1 MNILDKIVA
10 WFSPKAGVER
20 AQMREIL
27 NEKARRYE
35 AASYSRRTRDW
46 FAPSDGPNVN
56 IIYAIVTLRNR
67 SRDLARN
74 NPYAKKAIE
83 AICGNVVGTGIQA
96 NPMAKGGAY
105 DRAKKSW
112 RTWAEDAENVDW
124 DGDQNIYAMQELIM
138 RTVAESG
145 ECLIVRRRSGD
156 SIPLQLQVLEGD
168 YIDHNKHN
176 ITSERGGTIILG
188 VEFDQQGKKIGYWLY
203 DKNPNDTVTSV
214 PTSRFVPREEVIH
227 VFEKLRPG
235 QIRGVPWGV
244 TAFLRMRDL
253 DQYEDAQLVRQKIA
267 ACFSVF
273 ITDTSHHN
281 SLAAKA
287 GKSVQ
292 LEKVEPGIIEYLT
305 PGKEVSFAT
314 PPAAEGYE
322 PYVRQM
328 LRSIAIAYGVSYE
341 ILTSDLSKVNF
352 SSARMGWLEF
362 QRNVTKWQWFL
373 MVPAMNRIW
382 KWFSGVAVATGQIG
396 RPVLADW
403 TTPRREMIDPFKETE
418 ALRIQIQSG
427 LKSWQ
432 EALRELGYDPAD
444 VANELAQDYAT
455 FDELGLKLLTDY
467 RTQIEMKKPAPR
479 ASESGGSQQNSGE

>member
-1 MNILDKIVA
+1 MNILDKVIG
-10 WFSPKAGVER
+10 WFNPAAGVRR

-27 NEKARRYE
+27 IDKARRYD
-35 AASYSRRTRDW
+35 AATHSRRTADW
-46 FAPSDGPNVN
+46 FAPSEGPNINAVS
-56 IIYAIVTLRNR
+56 ALATLRNR
-67 SRDLARN
+67 SRDLAQN

-96 NPMAKGGAY
+96 NPIAKGGVY
-105 DRAKKSW
+105 ERTKKVWRA
-112 RTWAEDAENVDW
+112 WAENPDNIDW
-124 DGDQNIYAMQELIM
+124 DGDQNLYAMQEMIM
-138 RTVAESG
+138 RSVVESG
-145 ECLIVRRRSGD
+145 EVLIVRRRAGED
-156 SIPLQLQVLEGD
+156 VPIQLQVLESD
-168 YIDHNKHN
+168 YIDHNKN
-176 ITSERGGTIILG
+176 NMTSERGGTILLG
-188 VEFDQQGKKIGYWLY
+188 VEFDSEGKKAGYWLY
-203 DKNPNDTVTSV
+203 DKHPNDRAMGV
-214 PTSRFVPREEVIH
+214 PASRFVKREDVIH
-227 VFEKLRPG
+227 IYEKLRPG

-244 TAFLRMRDL
+244 TAFIRMRDL

-273 ITDTSHHN
+273 VTDSTTSS
-281 SLAAKA
+281 SLTGNK
-287 GKSVQ
+287 KQVQ
-292 LEKVEPGIIEYLT
+292 LEKVEPGIIEYLS
-305 PGKEVSFAT
+305 PGKEVTFAT

-382 KWFSGVAVATGQIG
+382 DWFSKVASASGAIG
-396 RPVLADW
+396 RAVPADW

-432 EALRELGYDPAD
+432 EALRELGYDPQD
-444 VANELAQDYAT
+444 VANEMKQDYDL
-455 FDELGLKLLTDY
+455 FDSLQLKLLTDY